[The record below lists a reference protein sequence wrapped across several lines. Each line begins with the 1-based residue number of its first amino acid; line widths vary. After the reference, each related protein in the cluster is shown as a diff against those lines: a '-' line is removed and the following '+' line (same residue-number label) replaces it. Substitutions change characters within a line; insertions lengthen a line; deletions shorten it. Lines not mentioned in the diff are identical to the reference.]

1 MDWTWEKDT
10 TWEGGDWGKDT
21 VGGEKAPNRTPF
33 FPNGHEAFDLVSA
46 YFHSGKYEKD
56 YIDNLT
62 KYVMLPKSEILKM
75 IDKLY
80 SNIDHL
86 NKELDELKEYV
97 KKLPEKGFYKVVQQE
112 F

>member
-1 MDWTWEKDT
+1 
-10 TWEGGDWGKDT
+10 
-21 VGGEKAPNRTPF
+21 
-33 FPNGHEAFDLVSA
+33 
-46 YFHSGKYEKD
+46 
-56 YIDNLT
+56 
-62 KYVMLPKSEILKM
+62 MLPKSEILKM